1 MDEGTGKGKVS
12 DAAGGEAV
20 RLVVVVHVA
29 VATVEVQ
36 VPAVGGVVLRTTP
49 VVAV

>member
-1 MDEGTGKGKVS
+1 MDESHGKGRVS
-12 DAAGGEAV
+12 DTADGEAV

-29 VATVEVQ
+29 VPTVEVQ
-36 VPAVGGVVLRTTP
+36 VPAVGGIVLRTAP